1 MTNEELD
8 ARSSTEPTD
17 ATPGDGDQTSAAA
30 AEVVAEVAEESI
42 EEESGALDQELEAA
56 REALAEA
63 EKKAAEYLSGWQRSQ
78 ASFENFRKRT
88 TAEQAQWRSTANAAL
103 LGRLLPV
110 LDDFRRAFAVVPDAI
125 AEDPWLNGIE
135 LVERKV
141 QTILETENV
150 QEITVETGDLF
161 DPNYHEAVLYQ
172 VVPGFDEGQIVA
184 VVEVG
189 YMLGDRVLRPSMVVI
204 AKGVEPAPIEKAAPA
219 ETDVEAPAKSEA
231 DAAQDA

>member
-8 ARSSTEPTD
+8 AKSSTDPITEDASKDEAQEAGEPAEANVEAADET
-17 ATPGDGDQTSAAA
+17 DGDNVPDT
-30 AEVVAEVAEESI
+30 
-42 EEESGALDQELEAA
+42 LEQQLATA
-56 REALAEA
+56 QEALSEA
-63 EKKAAEYLSGWQRSQ
+63 ESKAAEYLGGWQRSQ

-110 LDDFRRAFAVVPDAI
+110 LDDFRRAFAAVPDAI
-125 AEDPWLNGIE
+125 AEDAWLDGIK

-150 QEITVETGDLF
+150 QEIAVETGDPF

-184 VVEVG
+184 VVETG

-204 AKGVEPAPIEKAAPA
+204 AKGVEASEPAPA
-219 ETDVEAPAKSEA
+219 ESAAEVEPDATDDDAA
-231 DAAQDA
+231 DA